1 VAPDWTDIPAAPPER
16 VEAGPVVVRRVQASD
31 ASAIAAAVGASL
43 DELRPWMP
51 WATPAAADQSI
62 QLARVAE
69 ADHRWESGISY
80 TYSVLTASTGTLV
93 GEAALHRRT
102 SDDSTAGDSLA
113 SHSMASYATA
123 GDSVELGYWI
133 AAGQAGNGY
142 GTSASAALTTVALE
156 LPGVSRVE
164 IHCDAANAASAAV
177 ARRLGYR
184 LDRIEERRPEAPGE
198 SGRLMIWVLD
208 KRASEGVPLRPVSR

>member
-1 VAPDWTDIPAAPPER
+1 MAPDWTEIPEAPPER
-16 VEAGPVVVRRVQASD
+16 VEAGPVIVRRVLASD
-31 ASAIAAAVGASL
+31 AGAIAAAVGASL

-51 WATPAAADQSI
+51 WATPAAADRST

-80 TYSVLTASTGTLV
+80 TYSVLTVSTGTLV
-93 GEAALHRRT
+93 GEVALHRRT
-102 SDDSTAGDSLA
+102 AEGSTAESDA
-113 SHSMASYATA
+113 ADDT
-123 GDSVELGYWI
+123 VELGYWI

-142 GTSASAALTTVALE
+142 GTSASAALTTVALD

-164 IHCDAANAASAAV
+164 IHCDAANRASAAV

-208 KRASEGVPLRPVSR
+208 KRAGESVPLRPVSR